1 LTLVAGR
8 QLAAFAFYR
17 YRRPLWNEIRLPSLA
32 INVPLWG
39 ALRGRVM
46 NDGRA
51 DVYLV
56 QAARCL
62 KLAQGSHDT
71 ANKLTL
77 LDLARAWLTIAEQG
91 EKNRS
96 VTLVD
101 KTPLRHE

>member
-1 LTLVAGR
+1 
-8 QLAAFAFYR
+8 
-17 YRRPLWNEIRLPSLA
+17 
-32 INVPLWG
+32 
-39 ALRGRVM
+39 M

-101 KTPLRHE
+101 ESGKPRLPIPPPTALPIPPLINRSLN